1 MKLTNSNGRVKGS
14 RSSMDNDQAE
24 KSKSTRDK
32 TKKIAATTAED
43 GNNNGNKNNDKNHRS
58 KAKGWRKALNDGG
71 DTTEDAESSALSDL
85 SDSTEDGYD
94 DDGAAKSIAGER
106 SEDYELFEKALRSKH
121 SKACKA
127 MSVRHCNVAMFFVLF
142 MKSNLLTQF
151 VSFAPVEWCL
161 PQSISRL

>member
-1 MKLTNSNGRVKGS
+1 LIELLIIRNNQVEILNKFVLSLLHEIMKLTNSVGRAKGS

-24 KSKSTRDK
+24 KSKTTRDK
-32 TKKIAATTAED
+32 TKKLAATESS
-43 GNNNGNKNNDKNHRS
+43 GGNKNNDKQRN
-58 KAKGWRKALNDGG
+58 KAKGWRKALNDG

-94 DDGAAKSIAGER
+94 DNGAATSVAGER

-127 MSVRHCNVAMFFVLF
+127 MSVG
-142 MKSNLLTQF
+142 
-151 VSFAPVEWCL
+151 L
-161 PQSISRL
+161 PCANF

>member
-1 MKLTNSNGRVKGS
+1 MKLTNSSGRVKGS

-32 TKKIAATTAED
+32 TKKIAATTAEA
-43 GNNNGNKNNDKNHRS
+43 GNNNNGNKNNDKRS
-58 KAKGWRKALNDGG
+58 KAKGWRKALNDG

-127 MSVRHCNVAMFFVLF
+127 MSVRYFNVSHIFALF
-142 MKSNLLTQF
+142 MNPLLLTQF
-151 VSFAPVEWCL
+151 ISFAPVEWCL